1 MTTER
6 NWLSCCG
13 ALALG
18 EACGFCAERFAALE
32 PVVLGSLLLCSLF
45 GFGLKLRGWTLLAV
59 FLSGLALAFGAVL
72 AREAVLNEV
81 LRRSGAF
88 AGRWSRRRIRPGADA
103 WRDLGLYGLAGPKAS
118 APWSGT
124 CPVGPWSRHL
134 GRPPRASFGP
144 LGLLGRPASRPV
156 TAGRSRAR
164 ARSPVG
170 GDESG
175 DAVGRAA

>member
-81 LRRSGAF
+81 LRGDMS
-88 AGRWSRRRIRPGADA
+88 
-103 WRDLGLYGLAGPKAS
+103 
-118 APWSGT
+118 
-124 CPVGPWSRHL
+124 CPQTMCVH
-134 GRPPRASFGP
+134 
-144 LGLLGRPASRPV
+144 V
-156 TAGRSRAR
+156 
-164 ARSPVG
+164 
-170 GDESG
+170 
-175 DAVGRAA
+175 